1 MVRIILIILLHTIGD
16 FFLQGSKLSRLKA
29 IKVPYLFEHV
39 GIYTLLFIVM
49 SPLLLG
55 MSILQGI
62 AFSLLNGAL
71 HFIIDY
77 FTGKF
82 KTKYHDTDESR
93 YIAAVGI
100 DHTLHV
106 IILILSY
113 IYLFPDAINA
123 NYISYFN

>member
-1 MVRIILIILLHTIGD
+1 
-16 FFLQGSKLSRLKA
+16 
-29 IKVPYLFEHV
+29 
-39 GIYTLLFIVM
+39 M

-62 AFSLLNGAL
+62 AFSLLNGFL
-71 HFIIDY
+71 HFVIDY

-106 IILILSY
+106 KILILSY

-123 NYISYFN
+123 NYISYFS

>member
-1 MVRIILIILLHTIGD
+1 MHTVGD

-29 IKVPYLFEHV
+29 IKLPYLFEHV
-39 GIYTLLFIVM
+39 GIYTALFLVL
-49 SPLLLG
+49 SPVLLG
-55 MSILQGI
+55 LTILQGI
-62 AFSLLNGAL
+62 AFSLLNGFL
-71 HFIIDY
+71 HLIIDY

-100 DHTLHV
+100 DHTLHL

-113 IYLFPDAINA
+113 VYLFPAAINA
-123 NYISYFN
+123 NIYSYFN

>member
-1 MVRIILIILLHTIGD
+1 MTRIIIIILLHTIGD

-29 IKVPYLFEHV
+29 IKLPYLFEHV
-39 GIYTLLFIVM
+39 GIYTLLFVVL
-49 SPLLLG
+49 SPVLLG
-55 MSILQGI
+55 LTFLQGL
-62 AFSLLNGAL
+62 AFSFLNGFL
-71 HFIIDY
+71 HLVIDY

-82 KTKYHDTDESR
+82 KTKYHETDESR

-106 IILILSY
+106 IILILTY

-123 NYISYFN
+123 NYISYF